1 MFSRSLEPEERSKAP
16 LSLSVSWLW
25 AGVGPR
31 LVLAGGPSEP
41 GGPKEP
47 GGPRE
52 PGGPTEP
59 GGPKEPGG
67 PIPPRLLEGPTS
79 FHDTAGEVGRTFEPR
94 EPPWEEVGR
103 LKLKKTRS
111 VSSVSRLLHNHLEN

>member
-1 MFSRSLEPEERSKAP
+1 MFSLSLEPEERSKAP
-16 LSLSVSWLW
+16 LSLSVSWLCV
-25 AGVGPR
+25 GVGPR
-31 LVLAGGPSEP
+31 LVVA
-41 GGPKEP
+41 

-79 FHDTAGEVGRTFEPR
+79 FQDTAGEVG
-94 EPPWEEVGR
+94 
-103 LKLKKTRS
+103 
-111 VSSVSRLLHNHLEN
+111 

>member
-1 MFSRSLEPEERSKAP
+1 MFSRSREPDERSKAP

-31 LVLAGGPSEP
+31 LVVAGGPN
-41 GGPKEP
+41 EP

-79 FHDTAGEVGRTFEPR
+79 FQDTAGEVG
-94 EPPWEEVGR
+94 
-103 LKLKKTRS
+103 
-111 VSSVSRLLHNHLEN
+111 